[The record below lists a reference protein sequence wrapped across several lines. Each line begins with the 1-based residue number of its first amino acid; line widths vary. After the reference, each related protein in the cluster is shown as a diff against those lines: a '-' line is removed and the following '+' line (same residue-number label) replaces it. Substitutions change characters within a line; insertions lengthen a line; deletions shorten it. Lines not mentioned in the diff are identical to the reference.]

1 MKNNEFEIFMSGLV
15 LGIIGFAGLLIATGA
30 TPLATSKRWEIEAI
44 KGGYGEMVVN
54 GDRLKFQWKKQPK

>member
-1 MKNNEFEIFMSGLV
+1 
-15 LGIIGFAGLLIATGA
+15 LLIATGA

-54 GDRLKFQWKKQPK
+54 GDRLKFQWKEQPK